1 MTHQYEQRP
10 ARRAISILGV
20 LSWLI
25 VLTGTARCH
34 QSAGPISVRS
44 DTTLRVGVGGLP
56 LQAPQAGLRQ
66 LVNNLSLEGLVNF
79 NEDGRPRA
87 FLAESWSTTP
97 DGLTLTL
104 QLHRKATFHDGSAV
118 NATTIIPLLQEA
130 LPKVMGAAFDDI
142 AEIRSIGETQLEF
155 RLRRPAPLVIE
166 ALETTL
172 QKPGK
177 EGISVGPYVPT
188 RSTSPLELKANVGY
202 YLGPP
207 AVSSLLVTPYPSVR
221 AAWAELLRGSI
232 DMLYEVNVDAL
243 DSLQSSSDV
252 ALFSFVRHYQ
262 YMIVFGSQ
270 APIFKSPEV
279 RRELNAV
286 IDRATLVR
294 EGLNGHGVASAGP
307 VPPRHWALSGDAPK
321 LAFDATKAASLQNRH
336 LRFTCLVP
344 ADSVYERIALAVKR
358 QLAAASV
365 DMQVR
370 EGTQEQL
377 IEAMARNDFEAILVD
392 SVSGPSMFRSY
403 QRWHSGGP
411 FPLKTR
417 ESPSIDS
424 ALDRVRHAASDDEYR
439 SGVTAFQQA
448 IVDDPP
454 AIFLAW
460 AERARAVS
468 RRFDVPVPD
477 DGRDVLATLRMWRPA
492 GEKRV
497 ATRN

>member
-1 MTHQYEQRP
+1 
-10 ARRAISILGV
+10 
-20 LSWLI
+20 
-25 VLTGTARCH
+25 
-34 QSAGPISVRS
+34 
-44 DTTLRVGVGGLP
+44 
-56 LQAPQAGLRQ
+56 
-66 LVNNLSLEGLVNF
+66 
-79 NEDGRPRA
+79 
-87 FLAESWSTTP
+87 
-97 DGLTLTL
+97 
-104 QLHRKATFHDGSAV
+104 
-118 NATTIIPLLQEA
+118 
-130 LPKVMGAAFDDI
+130 
-142 AEIRSIGETQLEF
+142 
-155 RLRRPAPLVIE
+155 
-166 ALETTL
+166 
-172 QKPGK
+172 
-177 EGISVGPYVPT
+177 
-188 RSTSPLELKANVGY
+188 LKANPAY

-207 AVSSLLVTPYPSVR
+207 ALNRIVVTTYPSVR

-270 APIFKSPEV
+270 APLFKSPEV

-307 VPPRHWALSGDAPK
+307 VPPRHWALSGDVPK
-321 LAFDATKAASLQNRH
+321 LTFDATMATKLQDRH

-365 DMQVR
+365 DMQVQER
-370 EGTQEQL
+370 TQDQL
-377 IEAMARNDFEAILVD
+377 IQAMAKNDFESMLVD

-411 FPLKTR
+411 FTLKTLN
-417 ESPSIDS
+417 SPSIDA

-460 AERARAVS
+460 SERARAVS